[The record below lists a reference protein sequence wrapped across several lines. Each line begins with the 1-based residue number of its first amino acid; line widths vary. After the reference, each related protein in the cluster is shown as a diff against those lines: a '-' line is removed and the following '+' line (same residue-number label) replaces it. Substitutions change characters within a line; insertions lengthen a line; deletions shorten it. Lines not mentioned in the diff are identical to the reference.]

1 VPAATAPSS
10 TAEQPGA
17 HFKSAVDLVSVVAVV
32 RDRKGRFVPDLLQ
45 SDFIV
50 VESGQNRPIVGFKA
64 DTDGPVRLAIVFDV
78 SGSMRVGTKS
88 AEAKAAARQLL
99 SALGPSDLAALFSFD
114 TKLER
119 VRDFTSDFASLDAAL
134 DRVDQPYGQTSLYDA
149 VAETARAV
157 AGNTREKGPQRS
169 AVVVLTDGVDTHSR
183 LTPGQVSGIASEID
197 VPVYV
202 VAVMSPVDD
211 PRTFESPETATEG
224 GLRDLARW
232 TGGELFMVSAPA
244 HTSVA
249 ARQIVSELRHQYLL
263 AFEASPNPGWR
274 SLEIKAR
281 SRDLVVRARSGYTSG
296 VRPTTELSQR
306 D

>member
-1 VPAATAPSS
+1 
-10 TAEQPGA
+10 
-17 HFKSAVDLVSVVAVV
+17 
-32 RDRKGRFVPDLLQ
+32 
-45 SDFIV
+45 
-50 VESGQNRPIVGFKA
+50 
-64 DTDGPVRLAIVFDV
+64 
-78 SGSMRVGTKS
+78 
-88 AEAKAAARQLL
+88 
-99 SALGPSDLAALFSFD
+99 
-114 TKLER
+114 
-119 VRDFTSDFASLDAAL
+119 
-134 DRVDQPYGQTSLYDA
+134 
-149 VAETARAV
+149 
-157 AGNTREKGPQRS
+157 
-169 AVVVLTDGVDTHSR
+169 LTDGVDTHSR

-211 PRTFESPETATEG
+211 PRTFEAPETATEG

-296 VRPTTELSQR
+296 VRPATEASQR